1 MKLERFLKKLH
12 SGGMGAS
19 ERITGVGKLKK

>member
-1 MKLERFLKKLH
+1 MKLERFLEKSH
-12 SGGMGAS
+12 RGGMGAS